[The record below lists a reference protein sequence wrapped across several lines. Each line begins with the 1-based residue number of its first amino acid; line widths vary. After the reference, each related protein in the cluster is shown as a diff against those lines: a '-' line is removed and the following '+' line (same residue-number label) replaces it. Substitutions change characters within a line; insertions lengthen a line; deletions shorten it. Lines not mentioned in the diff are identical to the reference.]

1 MPKPSQQRKISL
13 TALSRLN
20 RVHPPHLPQS
30 ALTLPI
36 SLQRSLD
43 ARRITIR
50 IERTKP
56 RQQRPL
62 NIRLRRL
69 RRILGLSAP
78 SLLHRI
84 NEVGGFRVAEVCERG
99 NVEGG
104 HHVVVFV
111 DEVVA
116 VEHVDAVPRRV
127 AGEDTHFFVGAE
139 EDDVFEGD
147 FL

>member
-1 MPKPSQQRKISL
+1 MPKPSQQRKTRL
-13 TALSRLN
+13 TPLNRLN
-20 RVHPPHLPQS
+20 RVHPPHLPQP
-30 ALTLPI
+30 ALRLPI
-36 SLQRSLD
+36 SLQRSLN

-50 IERTKP
+50 IQRAKP
-56 RQQRPL
+56 RQQGPL

-84 NEVGGFRVAEVCERG
+84 NEVGRFRVAEVGERG
-99 NVEGG
+99 DVEGG

-127 AGEDTHFFVGAE
+127 AGEDAHFFVGAQ
-139 EDDVFEGD
+139 EDDVFEGH